1 MRILAKKD
9 TKLFTA
15 DILSET
21 SVVAYLRVRG
31 PPKFG
36 ALSMSLT
43 FCIRND
49 SGTPQLTP
57 FGLCGFGFSPSIGF
71 APSRRKC

>member
-21 SVVAYLRVRG
+21 SVVAYLPNCDEFEVNQNSTTYLCAR
-31 PPKFG
+31 
-36 ALSMSLT
+36 
-43 FCIRND
+43 
-49 SGTPQLTP
+49 P
-57 FGLCGFGFSPSIGF
+57 FV
-71 APSRRKC
+71 